1 MSRCIISLSRV
12 ICHTPPRLVMDDIN
26 PRPQKRL
33 RTDPNFVDTAGPRC
47 LLPPSLSSLA
57 DPAPPTSP
65 GLKSLPPHVLLL
77 ALPAL
82 LLHPPTHEKYALS
95 LFLSLKAVRLCLQL
109 PALAPDVECYAWTA
123 LAEVGMR
130 VIKSGFCKTGEY
142 EWTIGLEEEVEKAIG
157 KGLLLAQKH
166 PVLRHLRHHLS
177 LLHAHFAFWR
187 SNTRFA
193 RAVLRRLI
201 STLVPSDPPTIIYAA
216 HLALVTQLTSSPS
229 TSSSSHGKG
238 TDSSTSFQPHSK
250 PLEVQAALTALT
262 NLSAIAA
269 QNQHSSMLKL
279 VAVLRLRVL
288 VAAEMWDMVGD
299 ALEDAELLLSLV
311 FDDVNGAK
319 EGGQARGMKREG
331 SEFLTRSY
339 SITAQEVHDSA
350 ASQCRS
356 QSPPQTEPG
365 DETWAEQPLPDG
377 KDAKEDPLTAALTVH
392 TLMLGIVYHIH
403 GGRARSA
410 EPRLAALHSLMD
422 SGAPVGGVNAD
433 GLVEVPISPHPPIHL
448 RVSHPR
454 VIFLLTFLISSVAKR
469 DPVGRRPKK
478 KVFAESGI
486 AHCREGHEEDED
498 SAVEIKVPPWF
509 SHADMENIDQNTL
522 RIEADLLCELAAVS
536 IQRYDFGAAEKHL
549 DTVVALTRTHNF
561 FSEYAPRITLH
572 HAHLAHAIGD
582 TDRAGTCYRV
592 AAYLDGAGPVG
603 GSYTNTGGFVAASA
617 RAGGALLRIGL
628 AAKQAASN
636 MTSNP
641 VTGEKSHAPYL
652 DESTVALTKDAI
664 ARCSASTSAP
674 LPALAELLSA
684 ALSPS
689 QIIRSKSLLKH
700 ALALSSSAGDNHMR
714 ALVLAVVGAQY
725 VHTAPEHAMEVL
737 AVCETLGAG
746 MGASEKK
753 PAGAESEQG
762 TSKGASISGTGNAA
776 LRLWVGE
783 RFLELFKRAG
793 KEKRAQKQ
801 EEFNALY
808 RSAIDAVRM
817 VTD

>member
-1 MSRCIISLSRV
+1 
-12 ICHTPPRLVMDDIN
+12 MDDRN

-33 RTDPNFVDTAGPRC
+33 RTDPNLVEIQTEMLDSHLPSA
-47 LLPPSLSSLA
+47 LPPSILVP
-57 DPAPPTSP
+57 PAEPPSP
-65 GLKSLPPHVLLL
+65 TFPCLKPLPPQVLLL

-82 LLHPPTHEKYALS
+82 LLHPPTHEKYPLS
-95 LFLSLKAVRLCLQL
+95 LFLSLRALRLCLQL

-130 VIKSGFCKTGEY
+130 VIKSGFCKTGEHG
-142 EWTIGLEEEVEKAIG
+142 WTIGLEEEVEKAIG

-177 LLHAHFAFWR
+177 LLNAHFAFYR

-201 STLVPSDPPTIIYAA
+201 STFVPSDPPTIVYAA
-216 HLALVTQLTSSPS
+216 HLALVTQLTSSPP
-229 TSSSSHGKG
+229 TSQHSQGNG
-238 TDSSTSFQPHSK
+238 TNESIYLHPPTNP
-250 PLEVQAALTALT
+250 PEVQASLTALT

-269 QNQHSSMLKL
+269 QNQHFSMVKL

-288 VAAEMWDMVGD
+288 VAAEMWEMVRD
-299 ALEDAELLLSLV
+299 ALQAAEKLLLLA
-311 FDDVNGAK
+311 FDDSDGAK
-319 EGGQARGMKREG
+319 EGGQESGVKREG
-331 SEFLTRSY
+331 SEFLSRSH
-339 SITAQEVHDSA
+339 SITSQEVHDSA
-350 ASQCRS
+350 ASQFRS
-356 QSPPQTEPG
+356 QTPLHMEP
-365 DETWAEQPLPDG
+365 DDKARTEQPSV
-377 KDAKEDPLTAALTVH
+377 DAKDPQEDSLTAALSVH
-392 TLMLGIVYHIH
+392 TLMLGIVYHTH
-403 GGRARSA
+403 HGRARAA

-422 SGAPVGGVNAD
+422 SGAPVGGVHSD
-433 GLVEVPISPHPPIHL
+433 GLVEVPLSPYPPIHL

-454 VIFLLTFLISSVAKR
+454 VIFLLTFLISAVAKR

-486 AHCREGHEEDED
+486 VNCREGCDED
-498 SAVEIKVPPWF
+498 GGRAVEINVPPWS
-509 SHADMENIDQNTL
+509 SHGDVENIDQTTL
-522 RIEADLLCELAAVS
+522 KIEADLLCELAAVS
-536 IQRYDFGAAEKHL
+536 IQRCDFDAAGKHL
-549 DTVVALTRTHNF
+549 DTVVAHTRTHGF
-561 FSEYAPRITLH
+561 FPKYAPRITLH
-572 HAHLAHAIGD
+572 YAHLAHAIGD

-603 GSYTNTGGFVAASA
+603 TSNTNTSGFVAAAA
-617 RAGGALLRIGL
+617 RAGEVLLRIGL
-628 AAKQAASN
+628 AAKQAAPN
-636 MTSNP
+636 TTSDP
-641 VTGEKSHAPYL
+641 PAVTDEQSHAPYL
-652 DESTVALTKDAI
+652 DESTVALAEDAI
-664 ARCSASTSAP
+664 ARCSTCTSAP
-674 LPALAELLSA
+674 LPALAEILSA

-700 ALALSSSAGDNHMR
+700 ALALSGSAGDNHMR

-753 PAGAESEQG
+753 PVSTDSDPG
-762 TSKGASISGTGNAA
+762 TAKGASVCGMGNAA

-783 RFLELFKRAG
+783 RFLELFKRTG

-801 EEFNALY
+801 EEFNAMY
-808 RSAIDAVRM
+808 RFAVDAART
-817 VTD
+817 VTDVS

>member
-1 MSRCIISLSRV
+1 
-12 ICHTPPRLVMDDIN
+12 MDDGN

-33 RTDPNFVDTAGPRC
+33 RTDPNFVETPTTVPDSHLPSALSPSI
-47 LLPPSLSSLA
+47 LVPPPEPPS
-57 DPAPPTSP
+57 PTSP
-65 GLKSLPPHVLLL
+65 GLKPLPPQVLLL

-95 LFLSLKAVRLCLQL
+95 LFLSLRALRLCLQL
-109 PALAPDVECYAWTA
+109 PALAPEVECYAWTA

-130 VIKSGFCKTGEY
+130 VIKSGFCTTSEY
-142 EWTIGLEEEVEKAIG
+142 SWTVGLEEE
-157 KGLLLAQKH
+157 H

-177 LLHAHFAFWR
+177 LLNSHFAFYR
-187 SNTRFA
+187 SNARFA

-201 STLVPSDPPTIIYAA
+201 STFVPSDPPTVVSRLPPPASN
-216 HLALVTQLTSSPS
+216 L
-229 TSSSSHGKG
+229 SHGNG
-238 TDSSTSFQPHSK
+238 ANESISFHPHRN
-250 PLEVQAALTALT
+250 PPEIQAALTALT

-269 QNQHSSMLKL
+269 QNQHFSILKL

-288 VAAEMWDMVGD
+288 VAAEMWDVVGD
-299 ALEDAELLLSLV
+299 ALQGAEKLLSLA
-311 FDDVNGAK
+311 FHDSNGAK
-319 EGGQARGMKREG
+319 EGGQEREVKRED
-331 SEFLTRSY
+331 SEFLTCSY

-350 ASQCRS
+350 ATQSRS
-356 QSPPQTEPG
+356 QTPLEMGPDDKART
-365 DETWAEQPLPDG
+365 EQPPA
-377 KDAKEDPLTAALTVH
+377 DAKNTREDPLTAALSVH
-392 TLMLGIVYHIH
+392 TLMLGIVYHTR
-403 GGRARSA
+403 GGCARAA
-410 EPRLAALHSLMD
+410 ELRLAALHSLMD
-422 SGAPVGGVNAD
+422 SGAQVGGVNSD
-433 GLVEVPISPHPPIHL
+433 GLVEVPLSPHPPIHL

-454 VIFLLTFLISSVAKR
+454 VVFLLTFLISAVAKR

-486 AHCREGHEEDED
+486 VNCREGYDED
-498 SAVEIKVPPWF
+498 VGGAVEINVPPWF
-509 SHADMENIDQNTL
+509 SHGDMENIDQSTL

-536 IQRYDFGAAEKHL
+536 IQRCDFGAAGKHL
-549 DTVVALTRTHNF
+549 DTAVAHTRTHGF
-561 FSEYAPRITLH
+561 FSEYASRITLH

-582 TDRAGTCYRV
+582 TDRAGMCYRV

-603 GSYTNTGGFVAASA
+603 ASDTNTSGFVAAAA
-617 RAGGALLRIGL
+617 RAGEALLRIGL
-628 AAKQAASN
+628 AAKQAALN
-636 MTSNP
+636 TTSNP
-641 VTGEKSHAPYL
+641 PTVTDEESHAPYL
-652 DESTVALTKDAI
+652 DESTVALAEDAI
-664 ARCSASTSAP
+664 ARCLACASAP

-700 ALALSSSAGDNHMR
+700 ALALSGSAGDNHMR

-725 VHTAPEHAMEVL
+725 VHTSPEHAMEVL

-753 PAGAESEQG
+753 PVSAGSESETG
-762 TSKGASISGTGNAA
+762 KGASVCGMGNAA

-793 KEKRAQKQ
+793 KEKRVQKQ

-808 RSAIDAVRM
+808 RSAVDAVRM
-817 VTD
+817 VGEVS

>member
-1 MSRCIISLSRV
+1 
-12 ICHTPPRLVMDDIN
+12 MDDGN

-33 RTDPNFVDTAGPRC
+33 RTDPNFVETPTTASVSHLPSA
-47 LLPPSLSSLA
+47 LSPSILVPPPEPPS
-57 DPAPPTSP
+57 PTSP
-65 GLKSLPPHVLLL
+65 GLKPLPPQVLLL

-95 LFLSLKAVRLCLQL
+95 LFLSLRALRLCLQL
-109 PALAPDVECYAWTA
+109 PALAPEVECYAWTA

-130 VIKSGFCKTGEY
+130 VIKSGFCTTGEY
-142 EWTIGLEEEVEKAIG
+142 SWTIGLEQEVEKALG
-157 KGLLLAQKH
+157 KGLLIAQKH
-166 PVLRHLRHHLS
+166 PVLRHLRHYLS
-177 LLHAHFAFWR
+177 LLNSHFAFYR

-201 STLVPSDPPTIIYAA
+201 STFVPSDPPTVVYTA
-216 HLALVTQLTSSPS
+216 HLALLTQLTFCPPASNL
-229 TSSSSHGKG
+229 SHGNG
-238 TDSSTSFQPHSK
+238 TNDSISFHPHRN
-250 PLEVQAALTALT
+250 PPEAQAALTALT
-262 NLSAIAA
+262 NLSAIAV
-269 QNQHSSMLKL
+269 QNQHFSILKL
-279 VAVLRLRVL
+279 VAVSRLRVL

-299 ALEDAELLLSLV
+299 ALQGAEKLLSLA
-311 FDDVNGAK
+311 FHDSNGAK
-319 EGGQARGMKREG
+319 EGGQEREVKREG

-350 ASQCRS
+350 ATQSRS
-356 QSPPQTEPG
+356 QTPLEMEPDG
-365 DETWAEQPLPDG
+365 EVRTEQPPAG
-377 KDAKEDPLTAALTVH
+377 AKDTREDPLTAALSVH
-392 TLMLGIVYHIH
+392 TLMLGIIYHTH
-403 GGRARSA
+403 GGCARAA

-422 SGAPVGGVNAD
+422 SGAQVGGVNSD
-433 GLVEVPISPHPPIHL
+433 GLVEVPLSPHPPIHL

-454 VIFLLTFLISSVAKR
+454 VIFLLTFLISAVAKR

-478 KVFAESGI
+478 KAFAESGI
-486 AHCREGHEEDED
+486 INCREGYDED
-498 SAVEIKVPPWF
+498 GGGAVEINVPPWS
-509 SHADMENIDQNTL
+509 SHDDMENIDQSTL

-536 IQRYDFGAAEKHL
+536 IQRCDFAAAGKHL
-549 DTVVALTRTHNF
+549 DTVVAHTRTHGF
-561 FSEYAPRITLH
+561 FSEYASRITLH
-572 HAHLAHAIGD
+572 YAHLAHAIGD

-603 GSYTNTGGFVAASA
+603 ASNTSTGGFVAAAA
-617 RAGGALLRIGL
+617 RAGEALLRIGL
-628 AAKQAASN
+628 AAKQAAPN
-636 MTSNP
+636 TTSDP
-641 VTGEKSHAPYL
+641 PSVTDEESHALYL
-652 DESTVALTKDAI
+652 DESTVALAEDAI
-664 ARCSASTSAP
+664 ARCSACASAP

-700 ALALSSSAGDNHMR
+700 ALALSGSAGDNHMR

-725 VHTAPEHAMEVL
+725 IHTTPEHAMEVL

-753 PAGAESEQG
+753 PVSADLESG
-762 TSKGASISGTGNAA
+762 TGKGASVCGIGNAA

-793 KEKRAQKQ
+793 KEKRVQKQ

-808 RSAIDAVRM
+808 RSAVDAVRM
-817 VTD
+817 VAEVS

>member
-1 MSRCIISLSRV
+1 
-12 ICHTPPRLVMDDIN
+12 N

-33 RTDPNFVDTAGPRC
+33 RTDPNFVDTAGSRC
-47 LLPPSLSSLA
+47 LLLPSLSSLA

-65 GLKSLPPHVLLL
+65 GLKPLPPQVLLL

-130 VIKSGFCKTGEY
+130 VIKSGFCKTGAH

-157 KGLLLAQKH
+157 KGH
-166 PVLRHLRHHLS
+166 PALRHLRHHLS

-201 STLVPSDPPTIIYAA
+201 STLVPSDPPTIVYAA
-216 HLALVTQLTSSPS
+216 HLALVTQLTSSPP

-238 TDSSTSFQPHSK
+238 IDSSTSFQPHSK
-250 PLEVQAALTALT
+250 PLEIQAALTTLT

-279 VAVLRLRVL
+279 VAVLRLRIL

-299 ALEDAELLLSLV
+299 ALEDAELLLSL
-311 FDDVNGAK
+311 
-319 EGGQARGMKREG
+319 
-331 SEFLTRSY
+331 
-339 SITAQEVHDSA
+339 VHDSA

-486 AHCREGHEEDED
+486 VHCREGCEEDED
-498 SAVEIKVPPWF
+498 SAVEINVPPWF
-509 SHADMENIDQNTL
+509 SHGDMENIDQSTL

-536 IQRYDFGAAEKHL
+536 IQRYNFDAAEKHL

-603 GSYTNTGGFVAASA
+603 GSHTNTGGFVAASA
-617 RAGGALLRIGL
+617 RAGEALLRIGL
-628 AAKQAASN
+628 AAKQAAPN

-641 VTGEKSHAPYL
+641 STVTGKESHAPYL

-753 PAGAESEQG
+753 PAGAESEQE

-793 KEKRAQKQ
+793 KEKRVQKQ